1 MPELAELRLT
11 ADYINQYSKD
21 ANGPSIQYCSIVK
34 NPAHKGTHCI
44 TPESPKGYFSLSAK
58 SRGKELIVYIKEGDK
73 ITPLRMSM
81 GMSGHFELTNTGQE
95 SKHAHLKFHRKDGTT
110 LSFVDVRRF
119 GKWKAG
125 ETWSSNRGPDPT
137 TEADDFKYNILKN
150 LDKKVFD
157 HPIHLVLMNQK
168 YFNGIG
174 NYLRAE
180 ILYRLPDIDP
190 FMESRT
196 VIEKH
201 PMLIELCTEIPRKA
215 YALGGGQLK
224 DWENP
229 FKTDKEKMEKFIKCY
244 HNSAMAWCK
253 DKNGRRFWFDPIW
266 YDSYLRMIENNL
278 IKK

>member
-11 ADYINQYSKD
+11 ADYINKCSHGE
-21 ANGPSIQYCSIVK
+21 GPGIHYTKIEK
-34 NPAHKGTHCI
+34 NPNHKGTHCI
-44 TPESPKGYFSLSAK
+44 TPESPKDYFSLSAE
-58 SRGKELIVYIKEGDK
+58 SRGKELIVYIKEGDN
-73 ITPLRMSM
+73 ITPLRMGM

-95 SKHAHLKFHRKDGTT
+95 SKHAHLKFYRKDGTT

-125 ETWSSNRGPDPT
+125 ETWSTNRGPDPT
-137 TEADDFKYNILKN
+137 TEADEFKYHILKN

-157 HPIHLVLMNQK
+157 QPIHLVLMNQK

-180 ILYRLPDIDP
+180 ILYRLPEVDP
-190 FMESRT
+190 FMQARII
-196 VIEKH
+196 IEKY
-201 PMLIELCTEIPRKA
+201 PKLIELCTIIPRKA

-229 FKTDKEKMEKFIKCY
+229 FKTDKEKFEKFIQCY
-244 HNSAMAWCK
+244 GNSKMAWCK
-253 DKNGRRFWFDPIW
+253 DKNGRRFWFDPKW
-266 YDSYLRMIENNL
+266 YDTYLSKN
-278 IKK
+278 

>member
-196 VIEKH
+196 VIEKY

-229 FKTDKEKMEKFIKCY
+229 FKTDKEKIEKLIKCY
-244 HNSAMAWCK
+244 HNPAMAWCK

-266 YDSYLRMIENNL
+266 YDSYLKMIENNL
-278 IKK
+278 TKK

>member
-11 ADYINQYSKD
+11 ADYINKCSQGE
-21 ANGPSIQYCSIVK
+21 GPGIHYTTIEK
-34 NPAHKGTHCI
+34 NPLHKGTHCI

-95 SKHAHLKFHRKDGTT
+95 SKHAHLKFHRNDGTT

-229 FKTDKEKMEKFIKCY
+229 FKTDKEKIEKLIKCY
-244 HNSAMAWCK
+244 HNPAMAWCN
-253 DKNGRRFWFDPIW
+253 DKNGRRFWFDPKW
-266 YDSYLRMIENNL
+266 YDSYLTMIENNL